1 MTSGTEHRNSG
12 SRALL
17 PFFSKTV
24 TMSLHN
30 DTLSQMGSPSTIYQ
44 QTIIT
49 YLRQRHIILVATIF
63 HSVQLLK

>member
-1 MTSGTEHRNSG
+1 MISDIEHRNSD

-24 TMSLHN
+24 TMSSHN
-30 DTLSQMGSPSTIYQ
+30 DTLSQMGSLSTIYQ

-63 HSVQLLK
+63 HSMQLLK